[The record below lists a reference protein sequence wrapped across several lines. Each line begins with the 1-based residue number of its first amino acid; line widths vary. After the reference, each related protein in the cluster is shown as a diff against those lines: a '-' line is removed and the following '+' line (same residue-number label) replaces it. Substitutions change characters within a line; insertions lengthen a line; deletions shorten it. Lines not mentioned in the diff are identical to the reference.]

1 MLKVM
6 SISPY
11 KNLQLQFEKVH
22 AEHGN
27 IYFEN
32 FVGDLE
38 KGVKIALEK
47 EKQFDLIISRGGTAQ
62 EIRKVS
68 SLPVIEV
75 EISILDILRIIK
87 LVDGYNQKYTFIGF
101 SNITRQV
108 KILSEILNK
117 NIDIVTIK
125 SRKDLDYLIESLK
138 REGYSLVIGDYVTY
152 KTAHAK
158 RLNSIL
164 IESGIESVETAI
176 NNALEIGNNLQK
188 LRVKSEVLQEV
199 QGKLSFSILIF
210 NKKKNL
216 IYSGDTNDKIINLAK
231 SILSRKKLP
240 KNEKIIFYEHYYGI
254 IYTVAAINDN
264 NGYYFTITKSGPVP
278 TFGILFEPV
287 VGREKINKNSALLVG
302 DTIDILKKNLKNK
315 NNIVVIGENGTGKES
330 IKEIIPSLEKKRKIW
345 MLHMDAKVSD
355 NMWFNFF
362 ESIDSPIYEYSAI
375 FLVDG
380 ITEKNIERLN
390 DLLYYIRKHNLDS
403 QWIFFMRKNTTIIDT
418 INSIENVYQLELKE
432 VRNRK
437 SELSAIISLY
447 IYEINKK
454 LGTSVLGFDIDAMD
468 EMINYDWPG
477 NFRQLKK
484 VIRILVSKTR
494 SVFISLNAVKEQLRL
509 EQSLYTKNYDE
520 DINLFKGKTLSEIQK
535 LIIQEKLKE
544 NNGNRSKTAEQ
555 LGISRSKI
563 WRMLK

>member
-1 MLKVM
+1 MLKYQ
-6 SISPY
+6 I
-11 KNLQLQFEKVH
+11 
-22 AEHGN
+22 
-27 IYFEN
+27 
-32 FVGDLE
+32 
-38 KGVKIALEK
+38 
-47 EKQFDLIISRGGTAQ
+47 
-62 EIRKVS
+62 
-68 SLPVIEV
+68 
-75 EISILDILRIIK
+75 
-87 LVDGYNQKYTFIGF
+87 
-101 SNITRQV
+101 
-108 KILSEILNK
+108 
-117 NIDIVTIK
+117 
-125 SRKDLDYLIESLK
+125 
-138 REGYSLVIGDYVTY
+138 
-152 KTAHAK
+152 
-158 RLNSIL
+158 
-164 IESGIESVETAI
+164 
-176 NNALEIGNNLQK
+176 
-188 LRVKSEVLQEV
+188 
-199 QGKLSFSILIF
+199 
-210 NKKKNL
+210 
-216 IYSGDTNDKIINLAK
+216 
-231 SILSRKKLP
+231 
-240 KNEKIIFYEHYYGI
+240 
-254 IYTVAAINDN
+254 
-264 NGYYFTITKSGPVP
+264 
-278 TFGILFEPV
+278 
-287 VGREKINKNSALLVG
+287 
-302 DTIDILKKNLKNK
+302 
-315 NNIVVIGENGTGKES
+315 
-330 IKEIIPSLEKKRKIW
+330 
-345 MLHMDAKVSD
+345 
-355 NMWFNFF
+355 MWFNFF

-447 IYEINKK
+447 IYEINKE

>member
-1 MLKVM
+1 M

-125 SRKDLDYLIESLK
+125 SRNDLDYLIESLK

-158 RLNSIL
+158 GLNSIL

-216 IYSGDTNDKIINLAK
+216 IYSGDTNDKLINLAK

-264 NGYYFTITKSGPVP
+264 SGYYFTITKSGPVP
-278 TFGILFEPV
+278 TLGILFEPV

-302 DTIDILKKNLKNK
+302 DTIDVLKKNLKNK
-315 NNIVVIGENGTGKES
+315 NNIVIIGENGTGKES
-330 IKEIIPSLEKKRKIW
+330 IKKIIPSLEKKRKIW

-362 ESIDSPIYEYSAI
+362 ESIDSPLYEYSAI

-380 ITEKNIERLN
+380 ITEKNTERLN
-390 DLLYYIRKHNLDS
+390 DLLYYIKKHNLDS

-447 IYEINKK
+447 IYEINKE

-477 NFRQLKK
+477 NFQQLKK

-509 EQSLYTKNYDE
+509 EQSLYTKNHDE
-520 DINLFKGKTLSEIQK
+520 DINIFKGKTLSEIQK